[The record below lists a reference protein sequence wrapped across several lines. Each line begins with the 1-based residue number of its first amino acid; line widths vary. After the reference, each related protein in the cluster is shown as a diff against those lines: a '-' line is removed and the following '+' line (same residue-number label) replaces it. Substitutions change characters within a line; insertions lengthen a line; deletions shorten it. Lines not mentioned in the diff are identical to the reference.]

1 MCWTLRINH
10 LFICSFYIIWTT
22 NVFCH
27 TLLCLF
33 VSPSVFSKWY
43 LVWILKALCMHIFN
57 MINFMFFLASLI
69 QYIWLT
75 PSNPKWLICAWYT
88 NLTSEDAHIYVE
100 FVLYIV
106 VSLTTLD
113 PISLGTKMY
122 LNLVLG
128 TLEMQW
134 MLVSFIRKVLSP
146 YNIWSQP
153 RMNDKLLST
162 TS

>member
-1 MCWTLRINH
+1 
-10 LFICSFYIIWTT
+10 
-22 NVFCH
+22 
-27 TLLCLF
+27 
-33 VSPSVFSKWY
+33 
-43 LVWILKALCMHIFN
+43 LKALCMHFFN
-57 MINFMFFLASLI
+57 MITIAFCLLYLI
-69 QYIWLT
+69 QYIWLS
-75 PSNPKWLICAWYT
+75 PSNPWYSNIT
-88 NLTSEDAHIYVE
+88 NKYAHIYIE

-146 YNIWSQP
+146 YNIWSQA
-153 RMNDKLLST
+153 RMNNKLSST

>member
-10 LFICSFYIIWTT
+10 CWFVLFILFGQQMCFATHFYAFLYLQ
-22 NVFCH
+22 VFCPNGILYGSWKPCVCIFSIWSPLCFAC
-27 TLLCLF
+27 LLW
-33 VSPSVFSKWY
+33 S
-43 LVWILKALCMHIFN
+43 N
-57 MINFMFFLASLI
+57 
-69 QYIWLT
+69 IWLT
-75 PSNPKWLICAWYT
+75 PSNPKWLRCAWYT
-88 NLTSEDAHIYVE
+88 NLTNKYAHIYVE

-134 MLVSFIRKVLSP
+134 MLVSFIRKVLLP
-146 YNIWSQP
+146 YNIWSQA
-153 RMNDKLLST
+153 RVNDKHLST